1 MTFALIAVLAFLCVW
16 CYDSAKHRENIQK
29 GRNAT
34 RTNVELERQIRE
46 KYIKRINEL
55 ISYKESPP
63 IEFEKVEEIKQNGEY
78 VYVIDGKKVDFLRPD
93 ALDFMLKLYE
103 QCDIPLFKNTFET
116 VEQMNER
123 IKKDREE
130 WPDRYC
136 FWSHVEIINIKKGDF
151 YFEQYGGVA
160 SEYSYYPSGEISYKH
175 PNGNFEIEIGFGT
188 KPIGRLQPNGTLYN
202 TIIGHITTRRYYTNL
217 ICHLV
222 TRELAT
228 HGYVH
233 SPDGIHESE
242 WQEEEKNRKIKDDFK
257 DKYPWFK

>member
-1 MTFALIAVLAFLCVW
+1 MTFALIAVLAFLFVW
-16 CYDSAKHRENIQK
+16 WYDSAKHKEKIQK
-29 GRNAT
+29 GKDAT
-34 RTNVELERQIRE
+34 KTNVELERQIRE

-63 IEFEKVEEIKQNGEY
+63 IEFEKVEEIEQNGKY
-78 VYVIDGKKVDFLRPD
+78 VYAIDGKKVDFLRPD

-123 IKKDREE
+123 IKKDRKNF
-130 WPDRYC
+130 PDLYC
-136 FWSHVEIINIKKGDF
+136 TWFDIEIENVKKGDLF
-151 YFEQYGGVA
+151 FTEEGNVIPEEE
-160 SEYSYYPSGEISYKH
+160 SKYPYDENI
-175 PNGNFEIEIGFGT
+175 EIEIGFGT

-202 TIIGHITTRRYYTNL
+202 TIIGHPTTRRYYTNL

-228 HGYVH
+228 YGYVH